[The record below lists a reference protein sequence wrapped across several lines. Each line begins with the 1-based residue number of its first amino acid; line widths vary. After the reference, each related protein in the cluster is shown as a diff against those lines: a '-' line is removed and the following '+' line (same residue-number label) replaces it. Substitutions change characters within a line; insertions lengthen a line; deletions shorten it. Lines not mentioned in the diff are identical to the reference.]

1 MCCTAHNSSWEYSC
15 RSTVAQRMEPL
26 SPFCFAPK
34 SIPLPMRPQ
43 CTRKEKSDISTFKH
57 HSSPN
62 LSSMHRGSNKP
73 YLYTAATMQ
82 FVLILELPFS
92 WSRHAAG
99 SNSWTFSTVTCT
111 VSVYTKSSR
120 ISMVEAVRPW
130 ISTQG
135 LSFSES
141 CKLKGRHSF
150 IFH

>member
-1 MCCTAHNSSWEYSC
+1 MCCRAHNSSWEYSC
-15 RSTVAQRMEPL
+15 TSTVAQRMGPVF
-26 SPFCFAPK
+26 PFCFAPK
-34 SIPLPMRPQ
+34 SIPLPMKPQ
-43 CTRKEKSDISTFKH
+43 HSRKEIFDRITYKY
-57 HSSPN
+57 HSSPSFSPCTEGQTN
-62 LSSMHRGSNKP
+62 QIP
-73 YLYTAATMQ
+73 TAAMMQ